1 MFWTIL
7 LCHFIADYPLQTDGM
22 VVAKK
27 SLTGLLMHVSIHF
40 IIIFVMLCSFLH
52 LSTTIGIVLALT
64 VSLFHF
70 VIDFWK
76 NVLSQLRPD
85 WVIFSYVQDQILHLL
100 SIVLIALLWQNY
112 SGDNMLAS
120 ENSWIL
126 FLVGL
131 VLVTHTWFVTERV
144 ISYQKQGYQQWVEAT
159 MWPRMM
165 SRGMFYSVLL
175 MSTSLSGFV
184 LFAGSIIVV
193 WNDLKPEKRLKVL
206 ALDLGG
212 VLIFFS
218 LAWIV
223 DALLHY

>member
-27 SLTGLLMHVSIHF
+27 SLVGLLMHVSIHF
-40 IIIFVMLCSFLH
+40 IIIIVILSGFLH
-52 LSTTIGIVLALT
+52 LSATTAIVLAIAM
-64 VSLFHF
+64 SLFHF
-70 VIDFWK
+70 AIDFWK
-76 NVLSQLRPD
+76 NLLFKLRPD

-100 SIVLIALLWQNY
+100 SIMLIALLWQNY

-144 ISYQKQGYQQWVEAT
+144 ISYQYQGYQQWVVVT

-175 MSTSLSGFV
+175 TSTSLSGFV

-193 WNDLKPEKRLKVL
+193 WNDLKPEKRAKVL

-212 VLIFFS
+212 VMVLFCLTWVVS
-218 LAWIV
+218 MLAG
-223 DALLHY
+223 